1 MKRLFIDSFGTVGCV
16 AYDGYSIAAG
26 TTTGGLNKKLVG
38 RVGDT
43 PILGCGTYA
52 IRNVGC
58 SLTGHGESIM
68 KLGLARAIVE
78 DIEHNFSSAEA
89 LHKHFSY
96 MLKEFEQVGGGITLQ
111 SDGRWATYFTSE
123 KMPYAVI
130 ENDLITYGARLYE
143 EKREMYKTDNKY
155 CESKCPFRIVLITC
169 YTLCFIY
176 THSAIIFFNRFINV
190 NIYFF
195 LLFQRSY

>member
-1 MKRLFIDSFGTVGCV
+1 MLLFVDSSGTVGCV

-26 TTTGGLNKKLVG
+26 TTTGGINKKLVG

-52 IRNVGC
+52 IRDVGC

-68 KLGLARAIVE
+68 KLGLAREIVE
-78 DIEHNFSSAEA
+78 DIKYNNISCEEA
-89 LHKHFSY
+89 LYKHFSY
-96 MLKEFEQVGGGITLQ
+96 MLKKFEQVGGGIVLQ
-111 SDGRWATYFTSE
+111 SDGRWATYFTSN

-143 EKREMYKTDNKY
+143 ERREMYNNNEKNSE
-155 CESKCPFRIVLITC
+155 CKCPFIIVLL
-169 YTLCFIY
+169 TLHICF
-176 THSAIIFFNRFINV
+176 TH
-190 NIYFF
+190 
-195 LLFQRSY
+195 